1 MTDERRRDEAAEDAL
16 VAAAWR
22 NASRD
27 QPPARLDAAILAAA
41 RAATRRPAP
50 GPGIAPRRAWWTRW
64 QPLAAA
70 AGVAGLAFVLVQT
83 IPREARLP
91 SPAAVET
98 KSRAESPA
106 SRPVGPAIAPA
117 ESTAEQAIDAA
128 PATLPP
134 ARTPAP
140 ATTPPATISPAT
152 PPPATSPTVT
162 ESAAEPLPAPP
173 PQAVRTREVAT
184 SPAAEPAARDAS
196 VGGDALGGVA
206 PQAAARAEAA
216 APTPD
221 AWARRIAALH
231 AAGNLNSA
239 AAELREFRLAFPEA
253 DRFLP
258 DDLRAWAAGV
268 PRPEAP

>member
-1 MTDERRRDEAAEDAL
+1 MTDERRRDEPAEDAL

-83 IPREARLP
+83 IPRETRLP

-106 SRPVGPAIAPA
+106 SRAVGPAIAPA
-117 ESTAEQAIDAA
+117 ESTAEQASDAA

-140 ATTPPATISPAT
+140 ATTPTATT
-152 PPPATSPTVT
+152 PPATTPTVT
-162 ESAAEPLPAPP
+162 ESAAEPLPARPQ
-173 PQAVRTREVAT
+173 QAVRTREVAT

-196 VGGDALGGVA
+196 VGRDALGGVA

-239 AAELREFRLAFPEA
+239 VAELREFRLAFPEA

>member
-1 MTDERRRDEAAEDAL
+1 MTDERPRDEYAEDAL
-16 VAAAWR
+16 VEAAWR

-27 QPPARLDAAILAAA
+27 EPPARLDAAILAAA
-41 RAATRRPAP
+41 RAETRRPAP
-50 GPGIAPRRAWWTRW
+50 AQGIAARRAWWTHW

-83 IPREARLP
+83 LPRETPVP
-91 SPAAVET
+91 SPAAFET
-98 KSRAESPA
+98 KSRAESPV
-106 SRPVGPAIAPA
+106 SRPAGPAVAPA
-117 ESTAEQAIDAA
+117 ESRAAQAGDAA

-134 ARTPAP
+134 ARVPAPPTTPA
-140 ATTPPATISPAT
+140 A
-152 PPPATSPTVT
+152 T
-162 ESAAEPLPAPP
+162 ESVAQPLPAPP
-173 PQAVRTREVAT
+173 Q
-184 SPAAEPAARDAS
+184 
-196 VGGDALGGVA
+196 
-206 PQAAARAEAA
+206 QAAARAEAAA

-231 AAGNLNSA
+231 AAGNLSSA

-268 PRPEAP
+268 PRPDAP